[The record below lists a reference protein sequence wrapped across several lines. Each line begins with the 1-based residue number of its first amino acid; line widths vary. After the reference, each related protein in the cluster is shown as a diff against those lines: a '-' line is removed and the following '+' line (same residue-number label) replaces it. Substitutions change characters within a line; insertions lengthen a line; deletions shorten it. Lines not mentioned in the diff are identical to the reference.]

1 MLSKRR
7 IMFITYPGA
16 ALIDFAGPAG
26 VFSVVNELL
35 NNKTGYDIQYLSS
48 TGGLVKLN
56 TGLEIQT
63 CALADV
69 RFKASDTV
77 LVTGAP
83 ENALLGAMQD
93 KHIQYSLKNVASI
106 CNRYGSICTG
116 AFVLGASG
124 LLDGRKSSTHWAAQK
139 SLQESFPA
147 TLVDFDALYTIDAN
161 LWMSAGVTT
170 GIDMALAM
178 VEADHGRVLKSQV
191 ARHLLVYAQR
201 SGHQAQ
207 FSDILVAQTRTD
219 TKFAELIDWLNENL
233 QQAIKVE
240 DMADFMNMSHRSFH
254 RHFTRVFQQSPGS
267 FLGQLRLDQAK
278 KLIEAG
284 VPIALAAN
292 KVGFESISAFRTAFK
307 AYVGVTPRQYA
318 DMGC

>member
-106 CNRYGSICTG
+106 C
-116 AFVLGASG
+116 
-124 LLDGRKSSTHWAAQK
+124 
-139 SLQESFPA
+139 
-147 TLVDFDALYTIDAN
+147 
-161 LWMSAGVTT
+161 
-170 GIDMALAM
+170 IDMAL
-178 VEADHGRVLKSQV
+178 
-191 ARHLLVYAQR
+191 
-201 SGHQAQ
+201 
-207 FSDILVAQTRTD
+207 F
-219 TKFAELIDWLNENL
+219 
-233 QQAIKVE
+233 
-240 DMADFMNMSHRSFH
+240 
-254 RHFTRVFQQSPGS
+254 
-267 FLGQLRLDQAK
+267 
-278 KLIEAG
+278 
-284 VPIALAAN
+284 ALARLFWGHRACWM
-292 KVGFESISAFRTAFK
+292 GESLVLIGLRKSRCRRAFRQPWLILMRFI
-307 AYVGVTPRQYA
+307 R
-318 DMGC
+318 